1 MQLSSLDLDGYTSA
15 ALPAVVYCAESTGEG
30 LTLPCGGGV
39 GRLIVVGKKKVLPFA
54 VIIFLNP
61 DESFFLS
68 FFFFHPSKVLV
79 TVKHAESI
87 PALHQ
92 LPHFVLVWILMWSM
106 ASEVKRNLKT

>member
-1 MQLSSLDLDGYTSA
+1 MLLWSNIDDEACLVLGTRRGACRCGSSPSSQPRMQLSSLDLDGYTSA

-68 FFFFHPSKVLV
+68 FFFLPSI
-79 TVKHAESI
+79 EST
-87 PALHQ
+87 
-92 LPHFVLVWILMWSM
+92 SDC
-106 ASEVKRNLKT
+106 

>member
-30 LTLPCGGGV
+30 FTLPCGGGV
-39 GRLIVVGKKKVLPFA
+39 GTWQTHRRQKKKVLPFA

-68 FFFFHPSKVLV
+68 FFS
-79 TVKHAESI
+79 SI
-87 PALHQ
+87 HR
-92 LPHFVLVWILMWSM
+92 
-106 ASEVKRNLKT
+106 KY